1 MKKWYS
7 LLAACLC
14 LSTVCGQ
21 TVTSAEKQAIIRQ
34 SAQLLEQH
42 YVYPDKGKLLAAA
55 LLQKEKDLTKGTDSV
70 NVFAK
75 AVTGLLRQT
84 VKDGHIYL
92 RFDPQT
98 VAKLKAPR
106 QRTDSA
112 QDPFHYDERAARM
125 NYGFM
130 EVKVLPGTVGY
141 IRLSEIN
148 FSPKSVDLLKA
159 AMTLVQHTQALVLDL
174 RDNGGGG
181 SAIGLVLEGYFVKA
195 GTPLL
200 EVKNRKGDSELM
212 KAEPLSGIQPYDK
225 PLYILVNNRTASA
238 AEAIAFELQHLKRA
252 TIVGERTA
260 GGAHMNEL
268 FPAGDRFCL
277 SVSCAAPV
285 FPGTDRSWELTGIQP
300 DIVTAS
306 REEDLPVVLGLI
318 KKDHDTARK

>member
-7 LLAACLC
+7 LMAACLC
-14 LSTVCGQ
+14 LSTVYGQ

-42 YVYPDKGKLLAAA
+42 YVYPDKGKVLAAA
-55 LLQKEKDLTKGTDSV
+55 LLQKEKELSKGTDSV
-70 NVFAK
+70 DAFAK
-75 AVTGLLRQT
+75 SVTSLLRQT
-84 VKDGHIYL
+84 VKDGHVYL
-92 RFDPQT
+92 RFDPEI
-98 VAKLKAPR
+98 VPKLKVPR
-106 QRTDSA
+106 QRMDSA
-112 QDPFHYDERAARM
+112 QDPFHYGERAARM

-159 AMTLVQHTQALVLDL
+159 AMTLVQHTQALILDL

-200 EVKNRKGDSELM
+200 EVKNRKGDSEVM
-212 KAEPLSGIQPYDK
+212 KAEALSGTQPYER
-225 PLYILVNNRTASA
+225 PLYILVNKKTASA
-238 AEAIAFELQHLKRA
+238 AEALAFELQHLKRA
-252 TIVGERTA
+252 MVVGERTA

-268 FPAGDRFCL
+268 FPVGDRFCL

-285 FPGTDRSWELTGIQP
+285 FPGTDHSWELTGIQP
-300 DIVTAS
+300 DIVTTN

-318 KKDHDTARK
+318 KKDHDTAGK